1 MRRREFIGLV
11 GGAAAW
17 PLAVRAQ
24 QPAKLKHIGWLS
36 PGLRGPPEEAFLNGL
51 RECGWIEG
59 KNIVIEWRY
68 AAGDYGK
75 LKAFAAEFEQLKLDV
90 VVSSTAA
97 ATQAMQDLTKTVPI
111 VFVAAGDPVG
121 QGFVKSLSHPGGNIT
136 GVSFDATAD
145 ITAKQV
151 QLLIEMVPGI
161 DRVAVL
167 WNPASPFL
175 RTYWEA
181 ARARGPDLGVALDSF
196 EVQESRQFESTF
208 DAIKSAHA
216 GALIVLSDSFF
227 TFHRSRIAEL
237 AAKYHIPTIYG
248 HSRYIEEAGGLMS
261 YGPSI
266 SDITRRGASYV
277 DKILKGAVPADLP
290 VEQPTKFDLVINLKA
305 AKALAL
311 NVPPALLA
319 RADRVIE

>member
-1 MRRREFIGLV
+1 MRRRKFIGLL
-11 GGAAAW
+11 GGLGAW
-17 PLAVRAQ
+17 PLVAGAQ
-24 QPAKLKHIGWLS
+24 QPAKLKRLGYLN
-36 PGLRGPPEEAFLNGL
+36 PGLRSPYTEAFLNGL
-51 RECGWIEG
+51 RECGWIEE
-59 KNIVIEWRY
+59 KNIVIEWRH
-68 AAGDYGK
+68 AAGDSGK
-75 LKAFAAEFEQLKLDV
+75 LKAYAAEFARLKLDV
-90 VVSSTAA
+90 ILASTSA
-97 ATQAMQDLTKTVPI
+97 ATQAMQDVTKTVPI

-136 GVSFDATAD
+136 GVSFDVTAD

-167 WNPASPFL
+167 WKPDSPFL
-175 RTYWEA
+175 RSYWEA
-181 ARARGPDLGVALDSF
+181 ARAKGPDLGVALDSF
-196 EVQESRQFESTF
+196 EVQEPRQFESTF

-227 TFHRSRIAEL
+227 TFHSSRIAEL
-237 AAKYHIPTIYG
+237 AAKYRIPTIYG
-248 HSRYIEEAGGLMS
+248 HSRYILEGGGLMS
-261 YGPSI
+261 YGPSLAEI
-266 SDITRRGASYV
+266 SRRGASYV

-290 VEQPTKFDLVINLKA
+290 VEQPIKFDLVINLKA

-319 RADRVIE
+319 RADEVIE